1 MDIED
6 GKLYTVDE
14 LLQGLHKAKST
25 IELQE
30 HEMTRQRHVIG
41 VQEQTIK
48 KLFDIVFKLSNA
60 IDKLI
65 EEQ

>member
-1 MDIED
+1 MTIEPIE
-6 GKLYTVDE
+6 E
-14 LLQGLHKAKST
+14 LEKAKST
-25 IELQE
+25 IELQA

-48 KLFDIVFKLSNA
+48 KLFDTVFKLSNA

>member
-1 MDIED
+1 MTIEPIE
-6 GKLYTVDE
+6 E
-14 LLQGLHKAKST
+14 LEKAKST
-25 IELQE
+25 IELQA

-41 VQEQTIK
+41 VQEQTIN